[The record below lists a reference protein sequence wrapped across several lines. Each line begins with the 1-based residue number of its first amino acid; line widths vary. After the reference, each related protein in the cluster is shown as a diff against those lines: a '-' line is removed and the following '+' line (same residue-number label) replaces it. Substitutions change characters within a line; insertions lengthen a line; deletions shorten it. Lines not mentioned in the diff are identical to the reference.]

1 MTNKERAKALVSQMT
16 LPEKLSQ
23 LTNEAAAIERL
34 QIPEYNWWNEALHGF
49 ARSGVATVF
58 PQAIGMA
65 ASFDTALMRKA
76 ADAISTEARAKY
88 NEYKKFGRTKIY
100 QGLTCW
106 SPNINIFRDPRWGRG
121 HETYGEDPYLTAEM
135 GTAFVKGMQY
145 GFEENPKYRKVDAT
159 LKHFAAHSGPE
170 KGRHSFDSVVSEKD
184 LHETY
189 LAAFKYIIEKARPAA
204 VMGAYNRVNGE
215 PACGSKKL
223 LQDILY
229 GEWAFD
235 GYVVSDCG
243 AICDIDSFHKV
254 TSNRAESAAL
264 ALNNGCYMNCGSAFK
279 FLKVAVAEGMVS
291 EETVTKA
298 VEKLFEARFDLGLF
312 DETEYDSVPY
322 SKVNCKEHRD
332 LALEMSRNATVL
344 LKNNGILPFKADD
357 GIKNIAVI
365 GPNADATTVLVG
377 NYNGTLSEYTTPLF
391 GIRDFA
397 RKYGKDVRYA
407 IGCHHTSDAGNDG
420 NIEEA
425 VIAAKYADAVVL
437 CLGLTPQLEGEEGDA
452 YNSDLGGDKPGLAL
466 PKVQLDL
473 FEMMRSVGKP
483 IIVVNISGSA
493 IDLRFA
499 DENAAAVLQCFY
511 PGQDGGKALAEILF
525 GEVEPSAKLPVT
537 FYASD
542 EQLPDYADYSMKGR
556 TYRYMTEKPL
566 YPFGY
571 GLGYN
576 KYSVSDIVCDDI
588 VTSSGASL
596 SCSIENL
603 GPKDGSEAVQVY
615 ISHKNKPDA
624 PIYQLIAFKK
634 VSLKSGEKKTVEFD
648 IPVDR
653 FMLYNSEGELI
664 LEDGEATLYA
674 GTCSPVKEEF
684 CIKTDIAIKA

>member
-65 ASFDTALMRKA
+65 ASFDTALMRKT

-170 KGRHSFDSVVSEKD
+170 KGRHSFDSIVSEKD

-215 PACGSKKL
+215 PACGSKRL

-264 ALNNGCYMNCGSAFK
+264 AVNNGCYMNCGSAFK
-279 FLKVAVAEGMVS
+279 FLKVAVAEGMVT

-312 DETEYDSVPY
+312 DETEYDSIPY
-322 SKVNCKEHRD
+322 SKVNCDEHRN
-332 LALEMSRNATVL
+332 LALEMSRNAIVL
-344 LKNNGILPFKADD
+344 LKNNGILPFRADD

-391 GIRDFA
+391 GIRNLA

-407 IGCHHTSDAGNDG
+407 MGCHNTSDAGNDG

-473 FEMMRSVGKP
+473 FDMMKSVGKP

-499 DENAAAVLQCFY
+499 EDNAAAVLQCFY
-511 PGQDGGKALAEILF
+511 PGQDGGKALGEILF

-542 EQLPDYADYSMKGR
+542 EQLPDYSDYSMKGR

-576 KYSVSDIVCDDI
+576 KYTVSDIACEDT
-588 VTSSGASL
+588 VTSSGATL
-596 SCSIENL
+596 SCSIENH
-603 GPKDGSEAVQVY
+603 GPKDGAEAVQVY

-634 VSLKSGEKKTVEFD
+634 VPLKSGERKTVEFD

-653 FMLYNSEGELI
+653 FMLYNQNGELV
-664 LEDGEATLYA
+664 LENSDATLYI
-674 GTCSPVKEEF
+674 GTCSPVKDEF
-684 CIKTDIAIKA
+684 CCKKDITIKS